1 MWCLAQLL
9 WLQFTYLFTIRIVQY
24 IFEERKY
31 RKDKDKLNVRGFKRG
46 LTCIVKQ
53 LVMISSFLVG
63 FLDVS
68 CIYKACQSG
77 EGKFLIIKVGS
88 SFCYKWVLILNGVSM

>member
-1 MWCLAQLL
+1 
-9 WLQFTYLFTIRIVQY
+9 
-24 IFEERKY
+24 
-31 RKDKDKLNVRGFKRG
+31 
-46 LTCIVKQ
+46 
-53 LVMISSFLVG
+53 MISSFLVG

-88 SFCYKWVLILNGVSM
+88 SFCHKWVLILNGVSM